1 MSLEQIFAKVGEE
14 AILESIGYVFEA
26 PIHYIVLNTKDN
38 SWNMTKIERYIAIL
52 D

>member
-14 AILESIGYVFEA
+14 AIGYVFEA